1 MKRYFLLLVILIIL
15 GGGSPLPGQEAPQVL
30 LLSSSLDY
38 FSTFLEVHLRRLLSP
53 SRVHLI
59 PLCSLEELS
68 LGFPPEKAFLIVFLG
83 EEKYFSSILSQ
94 IPQDKEPLLLFW
106 EGVAPPLGF
115 PSCKIRVEV
124 EEVIEVFRRE
134 VVEKLFL
141 DDHFTIWGV
150 GKIAPPLRQGLNEEF
165 YPRFREIE
173 ENDKDT
179 LKQLISNREKSLII
193 AGNAEAGRQLIDK
206 FSEVESPPPLV
217 VLEASPE
224 MLFALL
230 QGKIEAVVDFKPSQL
245 AQEIANLID
254 CFCANKPIPEFI
266 TIHPCLI
273 LPHSIEEADGYE
285 VISRCLMCQ

>member
-1 MKRYFLLLVILIIL
+1 
-15 GGGSPLPGQEAPQVL
+15 
-30 LLSSSLDY
+30 
-38 FSTFLEVHLRRLLSP
+38 
-53 SRVHLI
+53 
-59 PLCSLEELS
+59 
-68 LGFPPEKAFLIVFLG
+68 
-83 EEKYFSSILSQ
+83 
-94 IPQDKEPLLLFW
+94 
-106 EGVAPPLGF
+106 
-115 PSCKIRVEV
+115 VEV

-150 GKIAPPLRQGLNEEF
+150 GKIAPRLRQGLNEEF
-165 YPRFREIE
+165 YPRFREIG

-230 QGKIEAVVDFKPSQL
+230 QGKIEGSGGF
-245 AQEIANLID
+245 
-254 CFCANKPIPEFI
+254 
-266 TIHPCLI
+266 
-273 LPHSIEEADGYE
+273 
-285 VISRCLMCQ
+285 